1 MRFCIIYAVILFLM
15 LTANL
20 YSQVTEKEDLLKSKT
35 TDSIPGWKR
44 GGVVAL
50 NFSQTSLTNWAA
62 GGQSSYAYNGLM
74 SFFLNYKKEKNAWDN
89 SIDLGYGMLNQEN
102 ALAKKTDDRIDIVS
116 KYGREAKSR
125 LYYALLL
132 NFKTQM
138 TEGYNYPNDTT
149 KVKISNRL
157 APAYIV
163 GALGLDYKPGQYTS
177 IFAAPLTS
185 KITIVNDQALANAR
199 AFGVDSSKNMKSEF
213 GGYLRVIYSK
223 NDFQMDFLE
232 NLSFT
237 TKIDLFSN
245 YINNPEN
252 VVVNWETLIALKIN
266 KYISMN
272 VNTQLIY
279 DDKIKIGKDSNGDAK
294 IDDFEKKPRIQ
305 LRENIGVGF
314 AYKF

>member
-1 MRFCIIYAVILFLM
+1 M

-50 NFSQTSLTNWAA
+50 NFSHTSLTNWAA